1 LKEILL
7 ITACLIFYSS
17 LPIVAQQKDSIQ
29 LQKNNAFGTEDTVHL
44 TKVQKK
50 KIYSAPRR
58 ASIMSAILPG
68 LGQAVNKKYWKIP
81 IIYAGLGGFGYLFAV
96 NNKEY
101 NYYRKNLIAQNDNDS
116 TTLNITRY
124 TTSQLQEEKNFYKK
138 NRDFTAIGM
147 VLIYL
152 FNIIDANVDAHLKTF
167 DVGDNL
173 TLQIDPWQN
182 IYRASSGY
190 RSSTGLSLKLTFK

>member
-1 LKEILL
+1 MKAKP
-7 ITACLIFYSS
+7 T
-17 LPIVAQQKDSIQ
+17 P
-29 LQKNNAFGTEDTVHL
+29 
-44 TKVQKK
+44 
-50 KIYSAPRR
+50 
-58 ASIMSAILPG
+58 
-68 LGQAVNKKYWKIP
+68 
-81 IIYAGLGGFGYLFAV
+81 
-96 NNKEY
+96 
-101 NYYRKNLIAQNDNDS
+101 
-116 TTLNITRY
+116 
-124 TTSQLQEEKNFYKK
+124 
-138 NRDFTAIGM
+138 M